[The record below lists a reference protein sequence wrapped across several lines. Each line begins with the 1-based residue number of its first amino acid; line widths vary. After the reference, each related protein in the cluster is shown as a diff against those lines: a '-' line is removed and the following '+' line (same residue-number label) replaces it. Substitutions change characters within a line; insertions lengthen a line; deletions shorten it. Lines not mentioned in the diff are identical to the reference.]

1 MYRNYKKGKLIRAA
15 TRGNGVVGEDITHN
29 VKTIKNVP
37 LVWVICLLVM
47 FSIIFKM
54 KITKKM
60 IEKFISYGLNMNYI
74 GNIEIENDIFYG
86 KSFVLTGTISISR
99 EEATEIIKSFG
110 GKVTNSVTSKIYAVI
125 VGEEPG
131 IKYTKA
137 LDFGTQIWDND
148 YFFKMVKSV
157 NH

>member
-1 MYRNYKKGKLIRAA
+1 MGDILARNVFYYFQD
-15 TRGNGVVGEDITHN
+15 EDN
-29 VKTIKNVP
+29 
-37 LVWVICLLVM
+37 
-47 FSIIFKM
+47 
-54 KITKKM
+54 KKM

-86 KSFVLTGTISISR
+86 KTFVLTGTISISR

-110 GKVTNSVTSKIYAVI
+110 GKVTNNVTSKIYAVI

-137 LDFGTQIWDND
+137 LELGTQIWDND